1 MSIKLLE
8 QIGLNPEQAKVY
20 LCLVS
25 SGELPARK
33 IALESR
39 VNRSLVYKIL
49 KQLVELGLIT
59 ENTVPGR
66 VNTFTAL
73 HPSKLHSLIKMK
85 EEDLKIADQALHE
98 AVSTL
103 GAQFNLACGKPSV
116 RFYEGHEG
124 IKILNKDILHTK
136 VDIKLIRSPFDN
148 NTEELDIK
156 AKKLLEERARA
167 GIKTKLIVPIK
178 NTPSSITPEWD
189 QTNLIERRRVPRE
202 ELLNSAQVIIYDGKV
217 AFSSFN
223 DCMITTIIEDKGIAD
238 TCSMLF
244 DALWVKY
251 SENKTMEKK

>member
-20 LCLVS
+20 LSLVS
-25 SGELPARK
+25 SGALPARK

-59 ENTVPGR
+59 ESTVPGS
-66 VNTFTAL
+66 VSTFTAL
-73 HPSKLHSLIKMK
+73 HPSKLDSLVKRK
-85 EEDLKIADQALHE
+85 EDDLKIADHALHE

-103 GAQFNLACGKPSV
+103 GAQFNLACGKPSI
-116 RFYEGHEG
+116 RFYEGLEG
-124 IKILNKDILHTK
+124 IKVLNKDILHTK
-136 VDIKLIRSPFDN
+136 ADIKLVRSPFDN
-148 NTEELDIK
+148 NTEELDTH
-156 AKKLLEERARA
+156 AKKLLEERSKA

-178 NTPSSITPEWD
+178 NTPSSITHEWD
-189 QTNLIERRRVPRE
+189 QNNLIERRRVPRE
-202 ELLNSAQVIIYDGKV
+202 ELLNSAQVVIYGGKV

-223 DCMITTIIEDKGIAD
+223 ECMITTIIEDKGIAD

-251 SENKTMEKK
+251 IENKI

>member
-20 LCLVS
+20 LSLVS
-25 SGELPARK
+25 SGALPARK

-59 ENTVPGR
+59 ESAVPGS
-66 VNTFTAL
+66 VSTFTAL
-73 HPSKLHSLIKMK
+73 HPSKLDSLVKRK
-85 EEDLKIADQALHE
+85 EEDLKLADHALHE

-103 GAQFNLACGKPSV
+103 GAQFNLMCGKPTV
-116 RFYEGHEG
+116 RFYEGLEG
-124 IKILNKDILHTK
+124 IKVLNKDILHTK
-136 VDIKLIRSPFDN
+136 ADIKLIRSPFDN
-148 NTEELDIK
+148 NTEELNAH
-156 AKKLLEERARA
+156 AKKLLEERAQA

-178 NTPSSITPEWD
+178 NSPSSIPPEWD
-189 QTNLIERRRVPRE
+189 QKNLIERRRVPRE
-202 ELLNSAQVIIYDGKV
+202 ELLNSAQVIVYGKKT
-217 AFSSFN
+217 AFTSFDN
-223 DCMITTIIEDKGIAD
+223 DCMITTIVEDKGITD

-251 SENKTMEKK
+251 SD